1 MRKNNQAVLV
11 DMQATIEEME
21 KRKDIMDREKYEE
34 VMERSRNAFI
44 QYVLKMQKP
53 PRYPK
58 ASVAVL
64 GMAGTGKSSLINVLV
79 GEKVA
84 ETGTAVCTDKFQLV
98 HQGQRTDYYDV
109 PGADDRYSYYNV
121 QRLQQ
126 AQPLHLIVI
135 LYIKRVSS
143 VLNLEELIHA
153 LGVPYVLV
161 RSHLDQDID
170 SEANQAEAKHN
181 GVSKEKNME
190 LTYANEKKM
199 VDEKGKKGRLIYI
212 SSTTGVGLEELRR
225 FSLED
230 LPSPVDLTAEAL
242 IPRP

>member
-1 MRKNNQAVLV
+1 MQPHFEQTTVELEIQNAPHNAQLQATAKTTTTTTTKTDTATTPTTATTTTTTTTTTTSTPTTATTTTTTTTAQQHHQQQEQQQQHQQEQQQQEQQQQQQHHQIAEDVEAHEKTLRDVRKNNQAVLG

-21 KRKDIMDREKYEE
+21 KHKDIMDREKYEE

-126 AQPLHLIVI
+126 AQP
-135 LYIKRVSS
+135 
-143 VLNLEELIHA
+143 
-153 LGVPYVLV
+153 
-161 RSHLDQDID
+161 
-170 SEANQAEAKHN
+170 
-181 GVSKEKNME
+181 
-190 LTYANEKKM
+190 
-199 VDEKGKKGRLIYI
+199 
-212 SSTTGVGLEELRR
+212 
-225 FSLED
+225 
-230 LPSPVDLTAEAL
+230 
-242 IPRP
+242 